1 VRLLLINHEYTI
13 SGASRMMLRLALH
26 LQESGHHCDVMAMAS
41 HDGPLRQEYES
52 HGFNHLI
59 TTEFTAYNAVICNT
73 IFSAPIVPAA
83 AKYTPVVW
91 WIQEGENGIDYIL
104 SRPADVIA
112 FRDASAV
119 VFQTEFQRD
128 IIYRSFVFTQN
139 STKLFVIPYGVEV
152 EPAGPSVPKTR
163 PLRIVSIGSI
173 DARKRHGDLIRAV
186 HALKRNDIECVI
198 VGKYY
203 HLGDE
208 ERGIAAAAPDTFK
221 ILGERP
227 NAEALAWLRS
237 ADLFCLPSQVE
248 SQPISILEA
257 ALLGKPLVLTDLP
270 SYQGIWRHR
279 QNCLLVPVGDVGALA
294 HAISAL
300 LSSPDLSAQLG
311 RAARATARRFGEA
324 VFFARFDSMLE
335 GIL

>member
-1 VRLLLINHEYTI
+1 MRLLLINHEYTI

-26 LQESGHHCDVMAMAS
+26 LQEAGHHCDVMAMAS

-59 TTEFTAYNAVICNT
+59 TTEFTAYDVVICNT

-83 AKYTPVVW
+83 AKFKPTIW
-91 WIQEGENGIDYIL
+91 WIHEGENGIDYIL
-104 SRPADVIA
+104 KRPADVLA
-112 FRDASAV
+112 FRDATAI

-128 IIYRSFVFTQN
+128 VIYRSFVFMQDP
-139 STKLFVIPYGVEV
+139 TKLFVIPSAVAV
-152 EPAGPSVPKTR
+152 DSTGPSVPKTR
-163 PLRIVSIGSI
+163 ALRIVSIGSI

-186 HALKRNDIECVI
+186 HALKRDDIECVI

-208 ERGIAAAAPDTFK
+208 ERAIAAAAPDTFK
-221 ILGERP
+221 ILGEMA

-257 ALLGKPLVLTDLP
+257 ALLGKPLVLTDFP
-270 SYQGIWRHR
+270 PYRGIWRHR

-294 HAISAL
+294 YSISAL
-300 LSSPDLSAQLG
+300 LTSPEMGMQLG
-311 RAARATARRFGEA
+311 RAARAMARRFGEA
-324 VFFARFDSMLE
+324 VFFARFDAMLA
-335 GIL
+335 GLV